1 MTCLRLTKLLHAHKM
16 RILKGDTRMLKLEG
30 ITKDYKSGD
39 GVVHA
44 LKGINLEFRR
54 TEFVSILGH
63 SGCGKTTM
71 LNIIGGLDRYTD
83 GDMSIDGVS
92 TKKYKDV
99 DWDTYRNIRIGF
111 VFQSYNLIQHLTILD
126 NVAMAMTLS
135 GVGLAER
142 KRRAEEALRIVGLEG
157 QMKKLPNQLSGGQMQ
172 RVSIARAI
180 VNNPEIILADE
191 PTGALDSA
199 TSVQIMELLKEISRT
214 KLVIMV
220 THNRELAEQ
229 YSTRIVSVK
238 DGEIVGDTMPYDGSD
253 ESSTEK
259 KVEFE
264 VTDKEKKKKLKK
276 SSMSYSTAIKLSF
289 KNLMTKKGRT
299 LMTSIAGSIGIIG
312 VCLVLAIS
320 NGFSNYVNE
329 LQQTV
334 LAGYPV
340 QIAQETFDTNV
351 LLNMFM
357 GGTSGSDGRT
367 QYPDKDTVIQ
377 YNPSEM
383 ISSAVIENDF
393 GQDYIDYVNKVKEN
407 GWASSVTYSYGMDT
421 TVIGKTVNVLGAE
434 NYEKV
439 NPSGGFDMSGLIVPK
454 ADIGWSEMIGD
465 KEFIMSQY
473 DLVAGTFPQNKNQV
487 ILVVDSYNQANVSV
501 LLGLGFRSSQKE
513 VSFDDIVGTK
523 LRVVANDD
531 LYLEGENGLF
541 AEKTDSVALK
551 ELYLAPESE
560 TNLEIEVVGVLRPKE
575 GTQLALLSTGINYT
589 SELTQYL
596 LDVNSKSRIVEA
608 QSANTSTDVTTGM
621 PFTEKDT
628 YRKAMQKIGGDS
640 TPTGMNI
647 YPKDFSG
654 KEKII
659 AYLDQWNADNPDS
672 EVVYVDMSEMA
683 ASMLNEIIRII
694 SIVLVCFAA
703 ISLVVSSVM
712 IGIITYVSVVERTK
726 EIGILRSLGAR
737 KIDISNV
744 FNAETF
750 IIGLLAGVIGVIVTY
765 ILSIPINLLIYNLVE
780 IGTLCMLSPWHALIM
795 IVVSFVLTLVAGLVP
810 SSVAAK
816 KDPVEALRTE

>member
-1 MTCLRLTKLLHAHKM
+1 
-16 RILKGDTRMLKLEG
+16 MLKLEG
-30 ITKDYKSGD
+30 ITKDYKAGD

-44 LKGINLEFRR
+44 LKGIDLEFRR

-111 VFQSYNLIQHLTILD
+111 VFQSYNLIQHLSILD
-126 NVAMAMTLS
+126 NVAMALTLS
-135 GVGLAER
+135 GVGLQER
-142 KRRAEEALRIVGLEG
+142 KRRAEEALRTVGLEE
-157 QMKKLPNQLSGGQMQ
+157 QIKKLPNQLSGGQMQ

-199 TSVQIMELLKEISRT
+199 TSVQVMELLKKISET

-220 THNRELAEQ
+220 THNRELAEK

-238 DGEIVGDTMPYDGSD
+238 DGEIVGDTMPYDGTGD
-253 ESSTEK
+253 EVKAEK
-259 KVEFE
+259 SEEFNA
-264 VTDKEKKKKLKK
+264 TAKEKKQKLKK

-320 NGFSNYVNE
+320 NGFSNYVND

-351 LLNMFM
+351 LLSMFM
-357 GGTSGSDGRT
+357 GGTSGSDKRV
-367 QYPDKDTVIQ
+367 QYPDSDTVLQ

-383 ISSAVIENDF
+383 ITSAIIENDF
-393 GQDYIDYVNKVKEN
+393 GQDYIDYVSAVTDK
-407 GWASSVTYSYGMDT
+407 GWASSVTYSYGMQT
-421 TVIGKTVNVLGAE
+421 AVIGKTVNTAGTVT
-434 NYEKV
+434 YEKV
-439 NPSGGFDMSGLIVPK
+439 NQGASMDFSGLISPK
-454 ADIGWSEMIGD
+454 ANIGWSEMIGGED
-465 KEFIMSQY
+465 FILTQY
-473 DLVAGTFPQNKNQV
+473 DLVAGSFPQNKNQV
-487 ILVVDSYNQANVSV
+487 ILVVDTYNQANVSV
-501 LLGLGFRSSQKE
+501 LLGLGFPKSQKE

-523 LRVVANDD
+523 LRVVANNDI
-531 LYLEGENGLF
+531 YEQGENGLF
-541 AEKTDSVALK
+541 AEKTTSAQLE
-551 ELYLAPESE
+551 ELFNAPASD

-575 GTQLALLSTGINYT
+575 GVQLALLSSGINYT

-596 LDVNSKSRIVEA
+596 LGVNAESDIVKA
-608 QSANTSTDVTTGM
+608 QAASTDKDVTTGL
-621 PFTEKDT
+621 PFSGTDT
-628 YRKAMQKIGGDS
+628 YRKAMQKLGGDS

-647 YPKDFSG
+647 YPKDFEG
-654 KEKII
+654 KEAII
-659 AYLDQWNADNPDS
+659 AYLDEWNAKNPS
-672 EVVYVDMSEMA
+672 EQVVYVDMSEMA
-683 ASMLNEIIRII
+683 TSMLNEIIRII

-765 ILSIPINLLIYNLVE
+765 ILSIPVNLIIYNLVE
-780 IGTLCMLSPWHALIM
+780 IGTLCMLSPWHALLM
-795 IVVSFVLTLVAGLVP
+795 IVVSFALTLIAGLVP

>member
-1 MTCLRLTKLLHAHKM
+1 
-16 RILKGDTRMLKLEG
+16 MLKLEG
-30 ITKDYKSGD
+30 ITKEYKSGD

-407 GWASSVTYSYGMDT
+407 GWASSVTYSYGMDM

-465 KEFIMSQY
+465 EEFIRSQY

-513 VSFDDIVGTK
+513 VRFDDIVGTK
-523 LRVVANDD
+523 LKVVANDD
-531 LYLEGENGLF
+531 LYVEGENGLF
-541 AEKTDSVALK
+541 AEKTDSAALK

-683 ASMLNEIIRII
+683 TSMLNEIIRII

-765 ILSIPINLLIYNLVE
+765 ILSIPINLIIYNLVE

>member
-1 MTCLRLTKLLHAHKM
+1 
-16 RILKGDTRMLKLEG
+16 MLKLEG

-135 GVGLAER
+135 GVGLQER
-142 KRRAEEALRIVGLEG
+142 KRRAEEALRTVGLEG
-157 QMKKLPNQLSGGQMQ
+157 QLKKLPNQLSGGQMQ
-172 RVSIARAI
+172 RVSLARAI

-199 TSVQIMELLKEISRT
+199 TSVQVMELLKEISKTR
-214 KLVIMV
+214 LVIMV

-238 DGEIVGDTMPYDGSD
+238 DGEIVGDTMPYDGAD
-253 ESSTEK
+253 DAVTAEK
-259 KVEFE
+259 SEEFNA
-264 VTDKEKKKKLKK
+264 TAKEKKQKLKK

-320 NGFSNYVNE
+320 NGFSNYVND

-351 LLNMFM
+351 LLSMFM
-357 GGTSGSDGRT
+357 GGTSGSDQKE
-367 QYPDKDTVIQ
+367 QYPDSDKIYQ

-383 ISSAVIENDF
+383 INSAIIENDF

-407 GWASSVTYSYGMDT
+407 GWASSVTYSYGMET
-421 TVIGKTVNVLGAE
+421 TVVGKTLDSIGRTV
-434 NYEKV
+434 YEKV
-439 NPSGGFDMSGLIVPK
+439 NESEIMDFSGLISPS
-454 ADIGWSEMIGD
+454 ANIGWSEMIGD
-465 KEFIMSQY
+465 EEFILSQY
-473 DLVAGTFPQNKNQV
+473 DLVAGTFPENKNQV
-487 ILVVDSYNQANVSV
+487 VLVVDSYNQSNVSV
-501 LLGLGFRSSQKE
+501 LLGLGFSRNSKE
-513 VSFDDIVGTK
+513 IGRDAIGGRK
-523 LRVVANDD
+523 LRVVA
-531 LYLEGENGLF
+531 
-541 AEKTDSVALK
+541 ASAL
-551 ELYLAPESE
+551 
-560 TNLEIEVVGVLRPKE
+560 
-575 GTQLALLSTGINYT
+575 
-589 SELTQYL
+589 
-596 LDVNSKSRIVEA
+596 
-608 QSANTSTDVTTGM
+608 
-621 PFTEKDT
+621 
-628 YRKAMQKIGGDS
+628 
-640 TPTGMNI
+640 
-647 YPKDFSG
+647 
-654 KEKII
+654 
-659 AYLDQWNADNPDS
+659 
-672 EVVYVDMSEMA
+672 
-683 ASMLNEIIRII
+683 
-694 SIVLVCFAA
+694 
-703 ISLVVSSVM
+703 
-712 IGIITYVSVVERTK
+712 
-726 EIGILRSLGAR
+726 
-737 KIDISNV
+737 
-744 FNAETF
+744 
-750 IIGLLAGVIGVIVTY
+750 
-765 ILSIPINLLIYNLVE
+765 
-780 IGTLCMLSPWHALIM
+780 
-795 IVVSFVLTLVAGLVP
+795 
-810 SSVAAK
+810 
-816 KDPVEALRTE
+816 

>member
-1 MTCLRLTKLLHAHKM
+1 
-16 RILKGDTRMLKLEG
+16 MLKLEG
-30 ITKDYKSGD
+30 ITKDYKAGD

-83 GDMSIDGVS
+83 GDLSIDGVS

-99 DWDTYRNIRIGF
+99 DWDTYRNMKVGF

-135 GVGLAER
+135 GVGLSER
-142 KRRAEEALRIVGLEG
+142 RRRAEEALRTVGLEG
-157 QMKKLPNQLSGGQMQ
+157 QLKKLPNQLSGGQMQ

-199 TSVQIMELLKEISRT
+199 TSVQVMELLKDISRD

-220 THNRELAEQ
+220 THNRELAEK

-238 DGEIVGDTMPYDGSD
+238 DGEIVDDTMPYDGSD
-253 ESSTEK
+253 EIPAVTD
-259 KVEFE
+259 FHA
-264 VTDKEKKKKLKK
+264 TDKEKKKKLKK

-320 NGFSNYVNE
+320 NGFSSYVE
-329 LQQTV
+329 DLQKTV

-340 QIAQETFDTNV
+340 HIAQETFDTNV
-351 LLNMFM
+351 LINMFM
-357 GGTSGSDGRT
+357 GGTSGSDQKV
-367 QYPDKDTVIQ
+367 QYPDSGLIYQ
-377 YNPSEM
+377 YNTAEM
-383 ISSAVIENDF
+383 INSAIIENDF
-393 GQDYIDYVNKVKEN
+393 GQDYIDYVDKVKDN
-407 GWASSVTYSYGMDT
+407 GWASSVTYSYGMEM
-421 TVIGKTVNVLGAE
+421 TVVGKTVNAAGKVT
-434 NYEKV
+434 YQKV
-439 NPSGGFDMSGLIVPK
+439 NEKMGMDMSGFFNPT
-454 ADIGWSEMIGD
+454 ANIGWSEMIGGE
-465 KEFIMSQY
+465 EFILTQY
-473 DLVAGTFPQNKNQV
+473 DLIAGSFPQNKNQV
-487 ILVVDSYNQANVSV
+487 VLVVDSYNQANVSV
-501 LLGLGFRSSQKE
+501 LLGLGFSSLQKE
-513 VSFDDIVGTK
+513 IDLNDIIGTK
-523 LRVVANDD
+523 LRVIANDD
-531 LYLEGENGLF
+531 LYVQGSNGYY
-541 AEKTDSVALK
+541 AEKSTNTEFE
-551 ELYLAPESE
+551 ELFNAPASE
-560 TNLEIEVVGVLRPKE
+560 TKLEIEVVGVLRPKE
-575 GTQLALLSTGINYT
+575 GVQLALLSSGINYT
-589 SELTQYL
+589 SELTRYL
-596 LDVNSKSRIVEA
+596 IDVNYESDVVAA
-608 QSANTSTDVTTGM
+608 QAANQQVDITTGL
-621 PFTEKDT
+621 PFTASDT
-628 YRKAMQKIGGDS
+628 YRKAMQKLGGDS

-647 YPKDFSG
+647 YPKDFEG
-654 KEKII
+654 KEAII
-659 AYLDQWNADNPDS
+659 AYLDAWNAQNPQQK
-672 EVVYVDMSEMA
+672 VIYVDMSEMA
-683 ASMLNEIIRII
+683 TSMLNEIIRII

-737 KIDISNV
+737 KIDIANV

-765 ILSIPINLLIYNLVE
+765 ILSIPINLIIYNLVE
-780 IGTLCMLSPWHALIM
+780 IGNLCILSPWHALIM
-795 IVVSFVLTLVAGLVP
+795 IVVSFALTMIAGLVP

>member
-1 MTCLRLTKLLHAHKM
+1 
-16 RILKGDTRMLKLEG
+16 MLKLEG

-465 KEFIMSQY
+465 EEFIMSQY

-531 LYLEGENGLF
+531 LYVEGENGLF
-541 AEKTDSVALK
+541 AEKTDNAALK

-575 GTQLALLSTGINYT
+575 GTQLALLYTGINYT

-683 ASMLNEIIRII
+683 AGMLNEIIRII

-765 ILSIPINLLIYNLVE
+765 ILSIPINLIIYNLVK

-795 IVVSFVLTLVAGLVP
+795 IVVSFALTLVAGLVP

>member
-1 MTCLRLTKLLHAHKM
+1 
-16 RILKGDTRMLKLEG
+16 MLKLEG

-465 KEFIMSQY
+465 EEFIMSQY

-531 LYLEGENGLF
+531 FYVEGENGLF

-596 LDVNSKSRIVEA
+596 LEVNSKSRIVEA

>member
-1 MTCLRLTKLLHAHKM
+1 MLRL
-16 RILKGDTRMLKLEG
+16 DG
-30 ITKDYKSGD
+30 ITKDYKAGD

-111 VFQSYNLIQHLTILD
+111 VFQNYNLIQHLTILD

-142 KRRAEEALRIVGLEG
+142 KRRAEEALRTVGLEE
-157 QMKKLPNQLSGGQMQ
+157 QTKKLPNQLSGGQMQ

-199 TSVQIMELLKEISRT
+199 TSEQVMELLKEISRT
-214 KLVIMV
+214 RLVIMV
-220 THNRELAEQ
+220 THNRELAEK

-238 DGEIVGDTMPYDGSD
+238 DGEIVGDTMPYDGKDD
-253 ESSTEK
+253 EITAEK
-259 KVEFE
+259 SEEFNA
-264 VTDKEKKKKLKK
+264 TAKEKKKKLKK

-320 NGFSNYVNE
+320 NGFSNYVND

-357 GGTSGSDGRT
+357 GGTSGSDKKV
-367 QYPDKDTVIQ
+367 QYPDTDTIYQ

-383 ISSAVIENDF
+383 ITSAIIENDF
-393 GQDYIDYVNKVKEN
+393 GQDYIDYVNEVKEK
-407 GWASSVTYSYGMDT
+407 GWASSITYSYGMKT
-421 TVIGKTVNVLGAE
+421 TVVGKTVNTVGRVS
-434 NYEKV
+434 YDKV
-439 NPSGGFDMSGLIVPK
+439 NSSGGMDFSGLITPK
-454 ADIGWSEMIGD
+454 ANIGWSEIIGD
-465 KEFIMSQY
+465 EEFILSQY
-473 DLVAGTFPQNKNQV
+473 DLVAGSFPQNKNQV
-487 ILVVDSYNQANVSV
+487 ILVVDTFNQSNVSV
-501 LLGLGFRSSQKE
+501 LLGLGFSTKQKQ
-513 VSFDDIVGTK
+513 VTFDEIVGTK

-531 LYLEGENGLF
+531 LYVEGDDGYF
-541 AEKTDSVALK
+541 AEKDTSSEYE
-551 ELYLAPESE
+551 ELFNAPVSE

-575 GTQLALLSTGINYT
+575 GVQLALLPLGINYT

-596 LDVNSKSRIVEA
+596 LDINSKSRVVEA
-608 QSANTSTDVTTGM
+608 QAANTETDVTTGL

-628 YRKAMQKIGGDS
+628 YRKAMQKLGGDD
-640 TPTGMNI
+640 TPTGMNV
-647 YPKDFSG
+647 YPRDFEG
-654 KEKII
+654 KEQII
-659 AYLDQWNADNPDS
+659 AHLDAWNSDNPS
-672 EVVYVDMSEMA
+672 SKVIYVDMSEMA
-683 ASMLNEIIRII
+683 TSMLNEIIRII

-737 KIDISNV
+737 KVDISNV

-765 ILSIPINLLIYNLVE
+765 ILSIPINLIIYNLVE
-780 IGTLCMLSPWHALIM
+780 IGTLCVLSPWHALLM
-795 IVVSFVLTLVAGLVP
+795 IVVSFALTLIAGLVP

>member
-1 MTCLRLTKLLHAHKM
+1 
-16 RILKGDTRMLKLEG
+16 MLKLVG

-44 LKGINLEFRR
+44 LKGIDLEFRR
-54 TEFVSILGH
+54 TEFVSVLGH

-83 GDMSIDGVS
+83 GDMLIDGVS

-111 VFQSYNLIQHLTILD
+111 VFQSYNLIQHLSILD

-135 GVGLAER
+135 GVPLAER
-142 KRRAEEALRIVGLEG
+142 KRRAEEALRTVGLEE
-157 QMKKLPNQLSGGQMQ
+157 QIKKLPNQLSGGQMQ

-199 TSVQIMELLKEISRT
+199 TSIQVMDLLKEISRT

-220 THNRELAEQ
+220 THNQELAEK

-238 DGEIVGDTMPYDGSD
+238 DGEIVGDTMPYDGSED
-253 ESSTEK
+253 ETIAEK
-259 KVEFE
+259 SEEFNA
-264 VTDKEKKKKLKK
+264 TAKEKKKKLKK
-276 SSMSYSTAIKLSF
+276 TSMSYSTAIKLSF

-320 NGFSNYVNE
+320 NGFSGYVE
-329 LQQTV
+329 DLQKTV
-334 LAGYPV
+334 LSGYPV
-340 QIAQETFDTNV
+340 QIAQETLDTNV

-357 GGTSGSDGRT
+357 GGTSGSDKKQR
-367 QYPDKDTVIQ
+367 YPDGDTIYQ
-377 YNPSEM
+377 YNALDM
-383 ISSAVIENDF
+383 ITGAIIQNDF
-393 GQDYIDYVNKVKEN
+393 GQEYIDYVAKVEEN
-407 GWASSVTYSYGMDT
+407 GWASSVTYSYGMNM
-421 TVIGKTVNVLGAE
+421 TVVGKTVSLLGNVS
-434 NYEKV
+434 YKQV
-439 NPSGGFDMSGLIVPK
+439 NSSGSFSFSMDMEDPQPN
-454 ADIGWSEMIGD
+454 IGWSEMIGGED
-465 KEFIMSQY
+465 FIMSQY
-473 DLVAGTFPQNKNQV
+473 DLIAGSFPQNKNQV
-487 ILVVDSYNQANVSV
+487 VLVVDSYNQSNISV
-501 LLGLGFRSSQKE
+501 LLGLGFKPTQSK
-513 VSFDDIVGTK
+513 VSFDDVLGTK

-531 LYLEGENGLF
+531 LYIEGEDGYFEAKSSDAQL
-541 AEKTDSVALK
+541 KALY
-551 ELYLAPESE
+551 EAPESD

-575 GTQLALLSTGINYT
+575 GTQLALLSSGINYT

-596 LDVNSKSRIVEA
+596 LEVNSQSQVALA
-608 QSANTSTDVTTGM
+608 QAQNTEKDVTTGNA
-621 PFTEKDT
+621 FTETST
-628 YRKAMQKIGGDS
+628 YRKAMQKLGGDN

-647 YPKDFSG
+647 YPKDFEG
-654 KEKII
+654 KEAILS
-659 AYLDQWNADNPDS
+659 YLDAWNAENPD
-672 EVVYVDMSEMA
+672 EKVVYVDMSEMA
-683 ASMLNEIIRII
+683 TSMLNEIIRLI
-694 SIVLVCFAA
+694 SIVLVAFAA

-750 IIGLLAGVIGVIVTY
+750 IVGLLAGVIGVIVTY
-765 ILSIPINLLIYNLVE
+765 ILSLPINLIINHLVE
-780 IGTLCMLSPWHALIM
+780 INNLCVLSPWHALLM
-795 IVVSFVLTLVAGLVP
+795 IVVSFVLTLIAGLVP

>member
-1 MTCLRLTKLLHAHKM
+1 
-16 RILKGDTRMLKLEG
+16 MLKLEG
-30 ITKDYKSGD
+30 ITKDYKAGD

-44 LKGINLEFRR
+44 LKGIDLEFRR

-111 VFQSYNLIQHLTILD
+111 VFQSYNLIQHLSILD
-126 NVAMAMTLS
+126 NVAMALTLS
-135 GVGLAER
+135 GVGLQER
-142 KRRAEEALRIVGLEG
+142 KRRAEEALRTVGLEE
-157 QMKKLPNQLSGGQMQ
+157 QIRKLPNQLSGGQMQ

-199 TSVQIMELLKEISRT
+199 TSVQVMELLKKISET

-220 THNRELAEQ
+220 THNRELAEK

-238 DGEIVGDTMPYDGSD
+238 DGEIVGDTMPYDGTGD
-253 ESSTEK
+253 EVKAEK
-259 KVEFE
+259 SEEFNA
-264 VTDKEKKKKLKK
+264 TAKEKKQKLKK

-320 NGFSNYVNE
+320 NGFSNYVND

-351 LLNMFM
+351 LVSMFM
-357 GGTSGSDGRT
+357 GGTSGSDKRV
-367 QYPDKDTVIQ
+367 QYPDSDTVLQ

-383 ISSAVIENDF
+383 ITSAIIENDF
-393 GQDYIDYVNKVKEN
+393 GQDYIDYVSAVTDK
-407 GWASSVTYSYGMDT
+407 GWASSVTYSYGMQT
-421 TVIGKTVNVLGAE
+421 AVIGKTVNTAGTVT
-434 NYEKV
+434 YEKV
-439 NPSGGFDMSGLIVPK
+439 NQGASMDFSGLISPK
-454 ADIGWSEMIGD
+454 ANIGWSEMIGGED
-465 KEFIMSQY
+465 FILTQY
-473 DLVAGTFPQNKNQV
+473 DLVAGSFPQNKNQV
-487 ILVVDSYNQANVSV
+487 ILVVDTYNQANVSV
-501 LLGLGFRSSQKE
+501 LLGLGFPKSQKE

-523 LRVVANDD
+523 LRVVTNNDI
-531 LYLEGENGLF
+531 YEQGENGLF
-541 AEKTDSVALK
+541 AEKTTSAQLE
-551 ELYLAPESE
+551 ELFNAPASD

-575 GTQLALLSTGINYT
+575 GVQLALLSSGINYT

-596 LDVNSKSRIVEA
+596 LGVNAESDIVKA
-608 QSANTSTDVTTGM
+608 QAASADKDVTTGL
-621 PFTEKDT
+621 PFSGTDT
-628 YRKAMQKIGGDS
+628 YRKAMQKLGGDS

-647 YPKDFSG
+647 YPKDFEG
-654 KEKII
+654 KEAII
-659 AYLDQWNADNPDS
+659 AYLDEWNAKNPS
-672 EVVYVDMSEMA
+672 EQVVYVDMSEMA
-683 ASMLNEIIRII
+683 TSMLNEIIRII

-765 ILSIPINLLIYNLVE
+765 ILSIPVNLIIYNLVE
-780 IGTLCMLSPWHALIM
+780 IGTLCMLSPWHALLM
-795 IVVSFVLTLVAGLVP
+795 IVVSFALTLIAGLVP

>member
-1 MTCLRLTKLLHAHKM
+1 MLRL
-16 RILKGDTRMLKLEG
+16 DG
-30 ITKDYKSGD
+30 ITKDYKAGD

-111 VFQSYNLIQHLTILD
+111 VFQNYNLIQHLTILD

-142 KRRAEEALRIVGLEG
+142 KRRAEEALRTVGLEE
-157 QMKKLPNQLSGGQMQ
+157 QTKKLPNQLSGGQMQ

-199 TSVQIMELLKEISRT
+199 TSEQVMELLKEISRT
-214 KLVIMV
+214 RLVIMV
-220 THNRELAEQ
+220 THNRELAEK

-238 DGEIVGDTMPYDGSD
+238 DGEIVGDTMPYDGKDD
-253 ESSTEK
+253 EITAEK
-259 KVEFE
+259 SEEFNA
-264 VTDKEKKKKLKK
+264 TAKEKKKKLKK

-320 NGFSNYVNE
+320 NGFSNYVND

-351 LLNMFM
+351 LISMFM
-357 GGTSGSDGRT
+357 GGTSGSDKKV
-367 QYPDKDTVIQ
+367 QYPDTDTIYQ

-383 ISSAVIENDF
+383 ITSAVIENDF
-393 GQDYIDYVNKVKEN
+393 GQDYIDYVNEVKEK
-407 GWASSVTYSYGMDT
+407 GWASSITYSYGMKT
-421 TVIGKTVNVLGAE
+421 TVVGKTVNTVGRVS
-434 NYEKV
+434 YDKV
-439 NPSGGFDMSGLIVPK
+439 NSSGGMDFSGLITPK
-454 ADIGWSEMIGD
+454 ANIGWSEIIGD
-465 KEFIMSQY
+465 EEFILSQY
-473 DLVAGTFPQNKNQV
+473 DLVAGSFPQNKNQV
-487 ILVVDSYNQANVSV
+487 ILVVDTFNQSNVSV
-501 LLGLGFRSSQKE
+501 LLGLGFSTKQKQ
-513 VSFDDIVGTK
+513 VTFDEIVGTK

-531 LYLEGENGLF
+531 LYVEGDDGYF
-541 AEKTDSVALK
+541 AEKDTSSEYE
-551 ELYLAPESE
+551 ELFNAPVSE

-575 GTQLALLSTGINYT
+575 GVQLALLYSGINYT

-596 LDVNSKSRIVEA
+596 LDINSKSRVAEA
-608 QSANTSTDVTTGM
+608 QAANTETDVTTGL
-621 PFTEKDT
+621 PFTENDT
-628 YRKAMQKIGGDS
+628 YRKAMQKLGGDD
-640 TPTGMNI
+640 TPTGMNV
-647 YPKDFSG
+647 YPRDFEG
-654 KEKII
+654 KEQII
-659 AYLDQWNADNPDS
+659 AHLDAWNSDNPS
-672 EVVYVDMSEMA
+672 SKVIYVDMSEMA
-683 ASMLNEIIRII
+683 TSMLNEIIRII

-737 KIDISNV
+737 KVDISNV

-765 ILSIPINLLIYNLVE
+765 ILSIPINLIIYNLVE
-780 IGTLCMLSPWHALIM
+780 IGTLCVLSPWHALLM
-795 IVVSFVLTLVAGLVP
+795 IVVSFALTLIAGLVP

>member
-1 MTCLRLTKLLHAHKM
+1 M
-16 RILKGDTRMLKLEG
+16 RVLKGDTRMLKLEG

-407 GWASSVTYSYGMDT
+407 GWASSVTYSYGMDM

-465 KEFIMSQY
+465 EEFIMSQY

-531 LYLEGENGLF
+531 LYVEGENGLF
-541 AEKTDSVALK
+541 AEKTDSAALK

-575 GTQLALLSTGINYT
+575 GTQIALLSTGINYT

-683 ASMLNEIIRII
+683 TSMLNEIIRII

-765 ILSIPINLLIYNLVE
+765 ILSIPINLIIYNLVE

>member
-1 MTCLRLTKLLHAHKM
+1 M
-16 RILKGDTRMLKLEG
+16 RVLKGDTRMLKLEG

-407 GWASSVTYSYGMDT
+407 GWASSVTYSYGMDM
-421 TVIGKTVNVLGAE
+421 TVIGKTVNVLGTE

-465 KEFIMSQY
+465 EEFIMSQY

-531 LYLEGENGLF
+531 LYVEGENGFF
-541 AEKTDSVALK
+541 AEKTDNAALK

-683 ASMLNEIIRII
+683 AGMLNEIIRII

-765 ILSIPINLLIYNLVE
+765 ILSIPINLIIYNLVE
-780 IGTLCMLSPWHALIM
+780 ISTLCMLSPWHALIM

>member
-1 MTCLRLTKLLHAHKM
+1 
-16 RILKGDTRMLKLEG
+16 MLKLEG
-30 ITKDYKSGD
+30 ITKDYKAGD

-71 LNIIGGLDRYTD
+71 LNIIGGLDRYTE

-99 DWDTYRNIRIGF
+99 DWDTYRNIKVGF

-126 NVAMAMTLS
+126 NVAMALTLS
-135 GVGLAER
+135 GVGLQER
-142 KRRAEEALRIVGLEG
+142 KRRAEEALKTVGLEA

-180 VNNPEIILADE
+180 VNNPDIILADE

-199 TSVQIMELLKEISRT
+199 TSVQVMDLLKEISRT

-238 DGEIVGDTMPYDGSD
+238 DGEIVGDTMPYNGEDDIPAITDFHAS
-253 ESSTEK
+253 
-259 KVEFE
+259 
-264 VTDKEKKKKLKK
+264 DKEKKKKLKK

-299 LMTSIAGSIGIIG
+299 IMTSVAGSIGIIG

-320 NGFSNYVNE
+320 NGFTNYVND
-329 LQQTV
+329 LQKTV

-351 LLNMFM
+351 LLSMFM
-357 GGTSGSDGRT
+357 GGTAGNDKKV
-367 QYPDKDTVIQ
+367 QYPDTDKIYQ
-377 YNPSEM
+377 YNTSDM
-383 ISSAVIENDF
+383 INSAIIENDF
-393 GQDYIDYVNKVKEN
+393 GQDYIDYVNKVTEK
-407 GWASSVTYSYGMDT
+407 GWASSITYSYGMEM
-421 TVIGKTVNVLGAE
+421 TVVGKTVNVLGKE
-434 NYEKV
+434 SYEKV
-439 NPSGGFDMSGLIVPK
+439 NPAASMDMSGLITPK
-454 ADIGWSEMIGD
+454 ADIGWSEMIGGED
-465 KEFIMSQY
+465 FILSQY
-473 DLVAGTFPQNKNQV
+473 DLIAGKFPENKNQV
-487 ILVVDSYNQANVSV
+487 ILVVDSYNQSNVSV
-501 LLGLGFRSSQKE
+501 LLGLGFKSSQKE
-513 VSFDDIVGTK
+513 VTFDDIVGTK
-523 LRVVANDD
+523 LRVVSNND
-531 LYLEGENGLF
+531 LYTEGENGLF
-541 AEKTDSVALK
+541 AEKTSSEELG
-551 ELYLAPESE
+551 ELYNAPASD

-596 LDVNSKSRIVEA
+596 LDVNSKSRVVEA
-608 QSANTSTDVTTGM
+608 QSANTEVNVTTGM

-628 YRKAMQKIGGDS
+628 YRKTMQKLGGDN

-647 YPKDFSG
+647 YPKDFEG
-654 KEKII
+654 KEAII
-659 AYLDQWNADNPDS
+659 SYLDAWNNNNPPS
-672 EVVYVDMSEMA
+672 EVIYVDMSEMA
-683 ASMLNEIIRII
+683 TSMLNEIIRII

-750 IIGLLAGVIGVIVTY
+750 IIGLLAGVIGVIITY
-765 ILSIPINLLIYNLVE
+765 ILSIPINLIIYSLSG
-780 IGTLCMLSPWHALIM
+780 IGTLCVLSPWHAILM
-795 IVVSFVLTLVAGLVP
+795 IVVSFVLTLIAGLVP

-816 KDPVEALRTE
+816 KDPVVALRTE

>member
-1 MTCLRLTKLLHAHKM
+1 
-16 RILKGDTRMLKLEG
+16 MLKLEG

-393 GQDYIDYVNKVKEN
+393 GQDYIDYVNKVKEK
-407 GWASSVTYSYGMDT
+407 GWASSVTYSYGMDM

-465 KEFIMSQY
+465 EEFIMSQY

-523 LRVVANDD
+523 LKVVANDD
-531 LYLEGENGLF
+531 LYVEGENGLF
-541 AEKTDSVALK
+541 AEKTDSAALK

-683 ASMLNEIIRII
+683 TSMLNEIIRII

-765 ILSIPINLLIYNLVE
+765 ILSIPINLIIFNLVE

>member
-1 MTCLRLTKLLHAHKM
+1 
-16 RILKGDTRMLKLEG
+16 MLKLEG

-157 QMKKLPNQLSGGQMQ
+157 QIKKLPNQLSGGQMQ

-465 KEFIMSQY
+465 EEFIMRQY

-531 LYLEGENGLF
+531 IYMEGENGLF

-589 SELTQYL
+589 SELTRYL
-596 LDVNSKSRIVEA
+596 LEVNSKSRIVEA

-765 ILSIPINLLIYNLVE
+765 ILSIPINLIIYNLVE
-780 IGTLCMLSPWHALIM
+780 IGTLCMLSPWHALLM
-795 IVVSFVLTLVAGLVP
+795 IVVSFVLTLVAGLIP

>member
-1 MTCLRLTKLLHAHKM
+1 M
-16 RILKGDTRMLKLEG
+16 RVLKGDTRMLKLEG

-421 TVIGKTVNVLGAE
+421 AVIGKTVNVLGAE

-465 KEFIMSQY
+465 EEFIMSQY

-531 LYLEGENGLF
+531 LYVEGENGLF
-541 AEKTDSVALK
+541 AEKTDSAALK

-683 ASMLNEIIRII
+683 TSMLNEIIRII

-765 ILSIPINLLIYNLVE
+765 ILSIPINLIIYNLVE

>member
-1 MTCLRLTKLLHAHKM
+1 
-16 RILKGDTRMLKLEG
+16 MLKLEG

-465 KEFIMSQY
+465 EEFIMSQY

-523 LRVVANDD
+523 LRVVSNDD
-531 LYLEGENGLF
+531 LYVEGENGLF
-541 AEKTDSVALK
+541 AEKTDSAALK

-575 GTQLALLSTGINYT
+575 GTQLALLFTGINYT

-683 ASMLNEIIRII
+683 AGMLNEIIRII

-765 ILSIPINLLIYNLVE
+765 ILSIPINLIIYNLVE

>member
-1 MTCLRLTKLLHAHKM
+1 
-16 RILKGDTRMLKLEG
+16 MLKLEG

-135 GVGLAER
+135 GVSLAER

-465 KEFIMSQY
+465 EEFIMSQY

-531 LYLEGENGLF
+531 LYVEGENGLF

-560 TNLEIEVVGVLRPKE
+560 TNLEIKVVGVLRPKE

-596 LDVNSKSRIVEA
+596 LEVNSKSRIVEV

>member
-1 MTCLRLTKLLHAHKM
+1 
-16 RILKGDTRMLKLEG
+16 MLKLEG

-531 LYLEGENGLF
+531 FYVEGENGLF

-596 LDVNSKSRIVEA
+596 LEVNSKSRIVEA

-683 ASMLNEIIRII
+683 TSMLNEIIRII

>member
-1 MTCLRLTKLLHAHKM
+1 
-16 RILKGDTRMLKLEG
+16 MLKLEG

-407 GWASSVTYSYGMDT
+407 GWASSVTYSYGMDM

-465 KEFIMSQY
+465 EEFIMSQY

-531 LYLEGENGLF
+531 LYVEGENGLF

-575 GTQLALLSTGINYT
+575 GTQLALLYTGINYT

-683 ASMLNEIIRII
+683 AGMLNEIIRII

-765 ILSIPINLLIYNLVE
+765 ILSIPINLIIYNLVE
-780 IGTLCMLSPWHALIM
+780 ISTLCMLSPWHALIM

>member
-1 MTCLRLTKLLHAHKM
+1 
-16 RILKGDTRMLKLEG
+16 MLKLEG
-30 ITKDYKSGD
+30 ITKDYKAGD

-44 LKGINLEFRR
+44 LKGIDLEFRR

-111 VFQSYNLIQHLTILD
+111 VFQSYNLIQHLSILD
-126 NVAMAMTLS
+126 NVAMALTLS
-135 GVGLAER
+135 GVGLQER
-142 KRRAEEALRIVGLEG
+142 KRRAEEALRTVGLEE
-157 QMKKLPNQLSGGQMQ
+157 QIKKLPNQLSGGQMQ

-199 TSVQIMELLKEISRT
+199 TSVQVMELLKKISET

-220 THNRELAEQ
+220 THNRELAEK

-238 DGEIVGDTMPYDGSD
+238 DGEIVGDTMPYDGTGD
-253 ESSTEK
+253 EVKAEK
-259 KVEFE
+259 SEEFNA
-264 VTDKEKKKKLKK
+264 TAKEKKQKLKK

-320 NGFSNYVNE
+320 NGFSNYVND

-351 LLNMFM
+351 LLSMIM
-357 GGTSGSDGRT
+357 GGTSDSEKKV
-367 QYPDKDTVIQ
+367 QYPDDGTIYQ
-377 YNPSEM
+377 YNALDM
-383 ISSAVIENDF
+383 INSAIIQNDF
-393 GQDYIDYVNKVKEN
+393 GQDYIDYVNKVKDK
-407 GWASSVTYSYGMDT
+407 GWANSVTYAYGMEM
-421 TVIGKTVNVLGAE
+421 TVIGKISNLFSADTYEQVNSSGIL
-434 NYEKV
+434 NINMDFDSEKITP
-439 NPSGGFDMSGLIVPK
+439 N
-454 ADIGWSEMIGD
+454 IGWSEMIGD
-465 KEFIMSQY
+465 EAFITSQY
-473 DLVAGTFPQNKNQV
+473 DIIAGKFPENKNQV
-487 ILVVDSYNQANVSV
+487 VLVVDTYNQSNISV
-501 LLGLGFRSSQKE
+501 LKGLGFSETDTKIGY
-513 VSFDDIVGTK
+513 DDIVGTK
-523 LRVVANDD
+523 LRVVANNDI
-531 LYLEGENGLF
+531 YEQGENGLF
-541 AEKTDSVALK
+541 AEKTTSAQL
-551 ELYLAPESE
+551 EEFFNAPASD

-575 GTQLALLSTGINYT
+575 GVQLALLSPGINYT

-596 LDVNSKSRIVEA
+596 LGVNAESDIVKA
-608 QSANTSTDVTTGM
+608 QAASTDKDVTTGL
-621 PFTEKDT
+621 PFSGTDT
-628 YRKAMQKIGGDS
+628 YRKAMQKLGGDS

-647 YPKDFSG
+647 YPKDFEG
-654 KEKII
+654 KEAII
-659 AYLDQWNADNPDS
+659 AYLDEWNAKNPS
-672 EVVYVDMSEMA
+672 EQVVYVDMSEMA
-683 ASMLNEIIRII
+683 TSMLNEIIRII

-765 ILSIPINLLIYNLVE
+765 ILSIPVNLIIYNLVE
-780 IGTLCMLSPWHALIM
+780 IGTLCMLSPWHALLM
-795 IVVSFVLTLVAGLVP
+795 IVVSFALTLIAGLVP